1 MSTPPKDS
9 HIPETLAREADVK
22 RANLNQTLDAV
33 EQRFSADHL
42 TQQAVDYFD
51 EHGRDIAN
59 SVGST
64 IRHNPLPLLLTGFGL
79 AWLIA
84 TQSRSS
90 TSYDYDSGYDE
101 HDSRYDDWLNR
112 WDDEGGSHG
121 HLHNTDVQNALSV
134 ANSESSASHNAPVYD
149 FRGYRQ
155 EKKRNWMQEQP
166 LVAGA
171 LGVAAGALIGA
182 LLPRSN
188 TEDEL
193 IGDRAD
199 DVKSSLVRQ
208 AESAGDRAVS
218 AVADKAE
225 ILRERGQEHLDQIEA
240 DRSRTESA

>member
-1 MSTPPKDS
+1 MSTPSKDS
-9 HIPETLAREADVK
+9 QHSETLTREADVK

-64 IRHNPLPLLLTGFGL
+64 IRHNPLPLLLTGLGL
-79 AWLIA
+79 AWLVS

-90 TSYDYDSGYDE
+90 TSYVYDSRYDDYDSG
-101 HDSRYDDWLNR
+101 YDDWLNR

-121 HLHNTDVQNALSV
+121 HLRNAYVQNALSV
-134 ANSESSASHNAPVYD
+134 ANSELSGRDHAPVYNSSD
-149 FRGYRQ
+149 SLQ
-155 EKKRNWMQEQP
+155 KKTRNWMQEQP

-193 IGDRAD
+193 IGDTAD
-199 DVKSSLVRQ
+199 DVKSSLARQ

-218 AVADKAE
+218 TVAEKAE
-225 ILRERGQEHLDQIEA
+225 LLRERGQEQLDQIEA
-240 DRSRTESA
+240 DRSRTEPA